1 MPEDFS
7 WLQVLA
13 VTAWIIP
20 VLLAVTLHEAA
31 HGYAAWK
38 LGDETAMRLGRVTFN
53 PLRHIDPFGTVL
65 LPGILLLTSA
75 PVLFGYAK
83 PVPVNPYNLR
93 NPRLGMVLVAAAGPG
108 INLALAL
115 FSVLFLGRLVDVEVS
130 EDWVLPVRWLGANLY
145 NSIEINALL
154 AVFNLLPLLPLDG
167 GRILA
172 GLLPTALGIRFARTE
187 RAGLL
192 ILLGVLFILPLL
204 GQVLGFHVNILG
216 PLVGEPAAWLVE
228 QLVGLTGLQ

>member
-1 MPEDFS
+1 MLEDS
-7 WLQVLA
+7 LPQILA
-13 VTAWIIP
+13 VSAWIIP

-31 HGYAAWK
+31 HGFVASR
-38 LGDETAMRLGRVTFN
+38 LGDDTARLLGRVTFN
-53 PLRHIDPFGTVL
+53 PIKHIDPFGTVL
-65 LPGILLLTSA
+65 LPGFLLLTNA

-83 PVPVNPYNLR
+83 PVPVNPWR
-93 NPRLGMVLVAAAGPG
+93 MGNPRRDMVLVAAAGPG

-115 FSVLFLGRLVDVEVS
+115 ASALILRLLVDVDVPE
-130 EDWVLPVRWLGANLY
+130 EAVLPLRWTGANLY

-154 AVFNLLPLLPLDG
+154 CVFNLIPLLPLDG

-172 GLLPTALGIRFARTE
+172 GILPTALGIRFARTE

-204 GQVLGFHVNILG
+204 SRALGVEIDLLG
-216 PLVGEPAAWLVE
+216 PLIGRPATWLVE